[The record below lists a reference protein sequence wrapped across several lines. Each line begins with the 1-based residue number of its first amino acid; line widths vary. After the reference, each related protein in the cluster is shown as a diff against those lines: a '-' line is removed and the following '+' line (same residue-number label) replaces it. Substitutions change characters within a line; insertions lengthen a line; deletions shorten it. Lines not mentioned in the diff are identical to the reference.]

1 LKIDTFAPLKK
12 NTIMKKLFTTLLIA
26 LGIYTAA
33 SAQTAGTTEFGVN
46 VGLNEST
53 VTTGDNQTNSDY
65 RVGFNVGVSADH
77 YFSDAWSLKVKVVY
91 DQKGWNNGYFD
102 DGTNSFIVDYKLN
115 YITIPVLAN
124 WHFGRTRNWY
134 LNFGPYIGILTSA
147 KLSDGGGDVKDLFN
161 TTDGGLD
168 IGIGIKIPVSDRAKF
183 FIELNGQG
191 GVGDIVKDNTG
202 SALRNSASN
211 INIGF
216 NF

>member
-1 LKIDTFAPLKK
+1 
-12 NTIMKKLFTTLLIA
+12 MKKIITTLLVV

-33 SAQTAGTTEFGVN
+33 FSQTKGATEFGIN

-65 RVGFNVGVSADH
+65 RVGFNVGVSADY
-77 YFSDAWSLKVKVVY
+77 YFSDHWSFKAKVVY

-102 DGTNSFIVDYKLN
+102 DGTNSYTVDYKLN
-115 YITIPVLAN
+115 YITIPLMAN

-147 KLSDGGGDVKDLFN
+147 KLSDGGGDVKDFFN

-168 IGIGIKIPVSDRAKF
+168 VGIGVKIPVSDRAKF

-191 GVGDIVKDNTG
+191 GVSDMVKDNTG
-202 SALRNSASN
+202 SALRNSTSN
-211 INIGF
+211 INIGI

>member
-1 LKIDTFAPLKK
+1 MEPKSK
-12 NTIMKKLFTTLLIA
+12 
-26 LGIYTAA
+26 
-33 SAQTAGTTEFGVN
+33 S
-46 VGLNEST
+46 GL
-53 VTTGDNQTNSDY
+53 
-65 RVGFNVGVSADH
+65 RP
-77 YFSDAWSLKVKVVY
+77 
-91 DQKGWNNGYFD
+91 KGWNNGYFD

>member
-1 LKIDTFAPLKK
+1 
-12 NTIMKKLFTTLLIA
+12 MKKLFTTLLIA
-26 LGIYTAA
+26 LGICTAA
-33 SAQTAGTTEFGVN
+33 SAQTAGTNEFGVN

-65 RVGFNVGVSADH
+65 RVGFNVGVSVDH